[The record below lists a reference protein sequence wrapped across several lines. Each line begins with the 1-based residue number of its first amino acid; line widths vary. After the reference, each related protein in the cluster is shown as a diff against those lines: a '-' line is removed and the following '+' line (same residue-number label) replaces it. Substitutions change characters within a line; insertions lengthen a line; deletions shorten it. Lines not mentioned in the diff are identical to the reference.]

1 MICGN
6 ENKES
11 EANSKM
17 RILLSM
23 DGIKNMDQLY
33 TWTMDH
39 SEEFED
45 VRVEHY
51 HGDDYCKNIVTDVVK
66 ALAHSDWANQ
76 IYLGSRK
83 RVANETF
90 TLSSTVGSEYNIS
103 FAINT
108 YNGEAARLE
117 IAITAPE
124 TESYDQKLEDLKIAL
139 KNRLFLDWQEC
150 TWLVDEQATALCKEA
165 YEKAF
170 TVENNLRAFASKVL
184 IHFLGVNWIKK
195 AGLEKYAESVKSLKE
210 KFIQRVPEFDN
221 INADFLSMTLETL
234 TGVIFEGAIF
244 KENVILSRQ
253 DYAEVQEMGAKQKV
267 TGGRVADYI
276 KARRTVDKKIWD
288 DIFVPYFDDPDAF
301 KTAAHAFIEDRNHVA
316 HSKVLSWSAYQ
327 VILKDFKTMGSL
339 ILSADA
345 KYEREETA
353 DEVLQTWETEREDA
367 EYEREYYRDRLAGE
381 TGLDILG
388 ESGIKDWFDEVLY
401 DLFNAVY
408 QRYHLDVCYEIS
420 DFATPTE
427 GEVIFT
433 ISCPAVEDGSA
444 RIDTIAQYSVDD
456 NLGEDS
462 ICYIVAKD
470 GAGNEICKAEVYFH
484 NGNGYE
490 GEEGIMVATDN
501 SEYDTSELDD
511 FRDELFDTI
520 ESLNPYPAKL
530 DALTYEN
537 KGAMQFV
544 ADFPCE
550 QCGKF
555 GVSID
560 ETYLPIGRC
569 CYCGYE
575 NELVKCVRCGELVDA
590 LEYGLCPSCT
600 ACIDKQ

>member
-1 MICGN
+1 M
-6 ENKES
+6 EER

-33 TWTMDH
+33 TWTMEQ
-39 SEEFED
+39 SEEFGD
-45 VRVEHY
+45 IRVEHY
-51 HGDDYCKNIVTDVVK
+51 HGDDYCKNIVTNVFKV
-66 ALAHSDWANQ
+66 LAPSDWANQ
-76 IYLGSRK
+76 IYLGSRE
-83 RVANETF
+83 RIANETF

-117 IAITAPE
+117 ITITAPE

-139 KNRLFLDWQEC
+139 KNRLFHDWQEC

-195 AGLEKYAESVKSLKE
+195 AGLEKDAESVKSLKE

-221 INADFLSMTLETL
+221 INTDFLSMTLETL
-234 TGVIFEGAIF
+234 AGVIFEGTIF
-244 KENVILSRQ
+244 KDNVILNRQ
-253 DYAEVQEMGAKQKV
+253 DYAKVQEMGSKQKV
-267 TGGRVADYI
+267 AGSSVADYI

-288 DIFVPYFDDPDAF
+288 DLFVPYIDNPDTF
-301 KTAAHAFIEDRNHVA
+301 KAAAHAFIEDRNHVA
-316 HSKVLSWSAYQ
+316 HSKVLSWIAYQ

-345 KYEREETA
+345 KFEREETA
-353 DEVLQTWETEREDA
+353 DEVLQTWEAEHEDA
-367 EYEREYYRDRLAGE
+367 EYEREYYRNRLASE
-381 TGLDILG
+381 TGMDILD
-388 ESGIKDWFDEVLY
+388 ESGIKGWFDEVLH
-401 DLFNAVY
+401 DLFDAVY
-408 QRYHLDVCYEIS
+408 QRYHFHVCYEIS
-420 DFATPTE
+420 NFVTPTK
-427 GEVIFT
+427 GEVVFS
-433 ISCPAVEDGSA
+433 ISCPAVEDGRA
-444 RIDTIAQYSVDD
+444 MIDIIAEYSVDED
-456 NLGEDS
+456 LGENS
-462 ICYIVAKD
+462 TCYIVVKD
-470 GAGNEICKAEVYFH
+470 GAGDEICKAEVHFH

-490 GEEGIMVATDN
+490 GEEGIMVATDD

-511 FRDELFDTI
+511 FRDELFDAI

-530 DALTYEN
+530 DALAYEN
-537 KGAMQFV
+537 KGAVQFV
-544 ADFPCE
+544 ANFPCE
-550 QCGKF
+550 QCGKL

-560 ETYLPIGRC
+560 ETFLPIGRC

-575 NELVKCVRCGELVDA
+575 NELVECACCSELVDA
-590 LEYGLCPSCT
+590 DALEHGFCPSCI
-600 ACIDKQ
+600 AYIDKQ